1 MNSVLER
8 FNKIQADI
16 TKQTA
21 SLKETVKIIAVSKTF
36 SIDHISPLV
45 DEGHTHFGENK
56 VQEAEKKWSSLK
68 KEKVNLKL
76 HMLGK
81 LQTNKVKKAVSIF
94 DYIHSLDNIKLADT
108 LKKNEVEMGRKL
120 SYFMQV
126 NFENEKQ
133 KLGLSVSDVPSFFE
147 YCKNK
152 IGLNIVGT
160 MCFPPFETDPEIFF
174 KKAYELNKSLKL
186 NELSM
191 GMSND
196 YSKAIKYGTTFVR
209 VGSAIFG
216 ERNI

>member
-36 SIDHISPLV
+36 SIDHISPLL
-45 DEGHTHFGENK
+45 DEGHIHFGENK

-126 NFENEKQ
+126 NFANEKQ

-152 IGLNIVGT
+152 IDLNIVGT

>member
-45 DEGHTHFGENK
+45 DEGHIHFGENK

-126 NFENEKQ
+126 NFANEKQ

-152 IGLNIVGT
+152 IDLNIVGT